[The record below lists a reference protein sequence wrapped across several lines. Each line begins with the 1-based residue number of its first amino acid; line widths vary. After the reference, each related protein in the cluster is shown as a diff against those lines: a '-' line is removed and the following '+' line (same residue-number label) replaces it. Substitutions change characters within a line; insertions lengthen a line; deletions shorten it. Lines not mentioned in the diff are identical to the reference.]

1 MSLDG
6 EEQDD
11 ELLALASIYE
21 DSFVSALDHDAEEDL
36 AVKDEVLKG
45 GELAIHLDLPPE
57 FSILSKRVGENDE
70 VLEQRLVV
78 EHLPPLYLHFTY
90 PSTYPSEHPPN
101 FTLSCKWLNR
111 AQLTQLC
118 TQLDAQWEEN
128 KGSVIMFTWA
138 QFLKDSS
145 LESLGFTDELNL
157 DIIKPVQ
164 SINIGDGALQQEVQG
179 ETGAN
184 GDEGKICDNSHS
196 DNSGKTEGAAV
207 VSEAGHG
214 SLSLDSR
221 TIQDIAPNTNMLRL
235 LRDYDEDM
243 RRKVFSNKNFECK
256 VCFMDKLG
264 SHCLEFWPCHHVY
277 CKDCMASYFEVQIN
291 EGNIKFLR
299 CPEDDCESEANPK
312 QVQELVS
319 EDMYKRWDEMLLN
332 TTLSALGDIQPCP
345 RMHCQYPVTIE
356 EGQGSCPSC
365 KFVFCGLCR
374 FGWHGIE
381 PCKLKKT
388 EARQALDLYVS
399 GDADAKRELER
410 RFGKKYMELLMN
422 EYLSLNYLEENSKQC
437 PKCCAKIE
445 KIDGCNKMTCQQC
458 SNYFC
463 WLCNK
468 LLNKFR
474 PYEHFNDKRSP
485 CFDML
490 FAGMVDDEFGISDD
504 EDEIDDLE

>member
-1 MSLDG
+1 MSLDA

-21 DSFVSALDHDAEEDL
+21 DSFVSALDHDVEADL

-57 FSILSKRVGENDE
+57 FTILSKRIGDDGEIH
-70 VLEQRLVV
+70 EQRLVV

-145 LESLGFTDELNL
+145 LESLSFTDELDL
-157 DIIKPVQ
+157 DLIKPIQ
-164 SINIGDGALQQEVQG
+164 GTNIGDGPFQENVQG
-179 ETGAN
+179 ETGAT
-184 GDEGKICDNSHS
+184 GDQGKVCDNSLS
-196 DNSGKTEGAAV
+196 DNSGETEEAAV
-207 VSEAGHG
+207 LTEARQGCCQ
-214 SLSLDSR
+214 SLDSR

-243 RRKVFSNKNFECK
+243 RRKVFGNKNFECK

-277 CKDCMASYFEVQIN
+277 CKDCMTSYFEIQIN

-319 EDMYKRWDEMLLN
+319 EEMYKRWDEMLLN
-332 TTLSALGDIQPCP
+332 TTLSSLGDIQPCP

-381 PCKLKKT
+381 PCKLKKS
-388 EARQALDLYVS
+388 EARNALDLYVN
-399 GDADAKRELER
+399 GDDDTKGELDR
-410 RFGKKYMELLMN
+410 RFGKKYMEMLMN

-445 KIDGCNKMTCQQC
+445 KISGCNKMTCHRC
-458 SNYFC
+458 RVDFC
-463 WLCNK
+463 WLCMLYLDK
-468 LLNKFR
+468 ER
-474 PYEHFNDKRSP
+474 PYDHFNKMNGACYDR
-485 CFDML
+485 L
-490 FAGMVDDEFGISDD
+490 FEGVDDDD
-504 EDEIDDLE
+504 EEEEELEDD